1 VIVALLKKQQPI
13 GTRAFSNNFLKRY
26 PSFKLSIILAR
37 NCPQFMMA
45 SSPLLF
51 QRLICLPPPL
61 RACTFSVLNRPPP
74 NYPGHVPLTTIER
87 GALALGSAFGSLF
100 NPYRHDLIASL
111 GEATAKPY
119 FISRLHRAMLSN
131 PDGRRIL
138 RDRPRITS
146 KNMRLEE
153 LREYPENSVGRAYA
167 AWLDREGVTPDTRD
181 PVRYIDDP
189 EEAYVMQRYR
199 ETHDFTHAIT
209 GLPVIIEG
217 ELAVKAFEFANTLL
231 PMTAL
236 SLVAIVRLKKVE
248 RGRFWSVYFPWAV
261 RNGLLAEE
269 VINVYWEE
277 ELKTDVEVLRARLG
291 IEMPPDLRDIRKK
304 LREQRKREKAEME
317 SKERSST
324 G

>member
-1 VIVALLKKQQPI
+1 MPPSSSSNVLLL
-13 GTRAFSNNFLKRY
+13 RL
-26 PSFKLSIILAR
+26 LA
-37 NCPQFMMA
+37 
-45 SSPLLF
+45 
-51 QRLICLPPPL
+51 LPPSL
-61 RACTFSVLNRPPP
+61 RHRTISVLNRPPP
-74 NYPGHVPLTTIER
+74 NYPGHVPLTYLER
-87 GALALGSAFGSLF
+87 GALALGSAFGSLK

-119 FISRLHRAMLSN
+119 FISRLHRAMLSD
-131 PDGRRIL
+131 PTGRRIL

-146 KNMRLEE
+146 QTMSLERLRQ
-153 LREYPENSVGRAYA
+153 LPENTVGRAYA

-236 SLVAIVRLKKVE
+236 SLVAVVRLKPVE
-248 RGRFWSVYFPWAV
+248 RQRFFQTYLPWAL
-261 RNGLLAEE
+261 RNGLKGEE
-269 VINVYWEE
+269 VLNVYWEE
-277 ELKTDVEVLRARLG
+277 ELETDVEVLRKRLG
-291 IEMPPDLRDIRKK
+291 VEVPPDLRDVRRA
-304 LREQRKREKAEME
+304 LREEKRKEKAAKTTE
-317 SKERSST
+317 SRL
-324 G
+324 